1 MPTIT
6 PSLPSDAYSTGG
18 TATGYNAASS
28 GSSVGQKIGITISV
42 TCDVWSVKGGAGL
55 GCNGH
60 ASVSYSTDGG
70 TTWTSAVRSNNG
82 AGDFSGT
89 TTINLSTATISQIQ
103 IATSASSGASGG
115 EGSASVSA
123 WSITYSDARRRVY
136 VC

>member
-42 TCDVWSVKGGAGL
+42 TCDVWSVKGGTGL
-55 GCNGH
+55 GYNGH
-60 ASVSYSTDGG
+60 ASVDYSTDGG
-70 TTWTSAVRSNNG
+70 ATWTVLAASNNAVG
-82 AGDFSGT
+82 NFSGT
-89 TTINLSTATISQIQ
+89 KTINLSTATISQIQ
-103 IATSASSGASGG
+103 IATSASSGTLGG